1 MKFDT
6 DGTYRVYINDNL
18 YFERWYDDMSQDEDT
33 IIRDIKT
40 GEVIKNIK
48 GKLIIMPNND
58 IWQI

>member
-1 MKFDT
+1 MRFF
-6 DGTYRVYINDNL
+6 Y
-18 YFERWYDDMSQDEDT
+18 EDT